1 MNILLDGKP
10 LGGASLSATVGQA
23 LDTARKSLAGT
34 DLLVLGIRCDEREIS
49 PELLETVLERP
60 AGDFARLEFVTGHP
74 VDVVLEALRQTR
86 MALADSFTGIR
97 EAAEALSRGR
107 VSEAMS
113 ALVRCL
119 AIWGQ
124 THEAVVQGGALC
136 RLDFE
141 GLVIEGRPLL
151 DWLHDLA
158 RQLRGLKSAIESRD
172 HVLLGDILQYEL
184 DETLRGWECMLDG
197 IIRHLEQTRR
207 DAGAPGATV
216 AP

>member
-10 LGGASLSATVGQA
+10 IGLSPDIATVGNA
-23 LDTARKSLAGT
+23 LDAAKRHLSGT
-34 DLLVLGIRCDEREIS
+34 DLLVFGIRCDEADVS
-49 PELLETVLERP
+49 PEGVEDILIRP
-60 AGDFARLEFVTGHP
+60 VNDFSMLEFVTGHP
-74 VDVVLEALRQTR
+74 IDVVLTALRQTR
-86 MALADSFTGIR
+86 MALSDSFTGVR

-107 VSEAMS
+107 ISKAMS

-119 AIWGQ
+119 AVWGQ
-124 THEAVVQGGALC
+124 THETVAQGGALC

-141 GLVIEGRPLL
+141 SLIIEGRPLL

-197 IIRHLEQTRR
+197 IIRHLEQSRH
-207 DAGAPGATV
+207 DATAPGATI